1 MRLPRIAGTARF
13 SNLFVVLKQGVPPP
27 YPTIDAAQ
35 KAGAVTLNY
44 CAFIN
49 TCIIFLIIAF
59 SDFLLIRMINK
70 LREQEAPATPEEIV
84 LLRDIRDS
92 LKE

>member
-1 MRLPRIAGTARF
+1 LPAQHRI
-13 SNLFVVLKQGVPPP
+13 SNLFAVLKQGVPPPP

-44 CAFIN
+44 DAFIN

-59 SDFLLIRMINK
+59 AVFLLIRMINK
-70 LREQEAPATPEEIV
+70 LREEEAAATPEEIV

-92 LKE
+92 LQK

>member
-1 MRLPRIAGTARF
+1 LPAQRNI
-13 SNLFVVLKQGVPPP
+13 SNLFAVLKQGVPSPP

-84 LLRDIRDS
+84 LLRDIRNS